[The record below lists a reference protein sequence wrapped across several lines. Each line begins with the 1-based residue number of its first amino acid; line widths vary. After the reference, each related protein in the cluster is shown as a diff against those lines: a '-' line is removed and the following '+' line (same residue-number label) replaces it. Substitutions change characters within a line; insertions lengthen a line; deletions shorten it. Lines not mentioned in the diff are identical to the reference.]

1 MSQCA
6 VWKFGTICITFMTL
20 YQHDAVSVN
29 VGERVR
35 ELRTARDMTM
45 QVLAKKSGLSVHT
58 LSMIELGKISP
69 SVSALY
75 KLADVLDVSITTFFS
90 ADSDQKQVIYLKSD
104 ERTRMS
110 FPRGLIEGLGGEKFL
125 GKVEP
130 FLLTLENSANS
141 GSKVMSH
148 SGHEF
153 VFCLRGELE
162 YQVEH
167 QIYQLSPGDS
177 LLFAARLKH
186 RWKNPGKRV
195 ATALIVISCFGEA
208 DGLHT
213 LHHGA
218 DK

>member
-1 MSQCA
+1 
-6 VWKFGTICITFMTL
+6 MTL
-20 YQHDAVSVN
+20 YQHDAVSIN

-35 ELRTARDMTM
+35 ELRIARDMTM
-45 QVLAKKSGLSVHT
+45 QTLATKSGLSIHT
-58 LSMIELGKISP
+58 LSMIELGKTSP

-75 KLADVLDVSITTFFS
+75 KIADVLDVSITMFFS

-110 FPRGLIEGLGGEKFL
+110 FPRGLIEGLGGEKFS

-130 FLLTLENSANS
+130 FLLTLENGANS
-141 GSKVMSH
+141 GSKVISH

-153 VFCLRGELE
+153 VFCLRGQLE

-167 QIYQLSPGDS
+167 QIYELSPGDS

-195 ATALIVISCFGEA
+195 TTALVVVSCFSDTDE
-208 DGLHT
+208 LHH
-213 LHHGA
+213 LHHGT
-218 DK
+218 DE

>member
-1 MSQCA
+1 
-6 VWKFGTICITFMTL
+6 MTL
-20 YQHDAVSVN
+20 YQHDAVSID

-35 ELRTARDMTM
+35 ELRIARDMTM
-45 QVLAKKSGLSVHT
+45 QVLAKKSGLSIHT
-58 LSMIELGKISP
+58 LSMIELGKTSP

-75 KLADVLDVSITTFFS
+75 KIAGVLGVSITMFFS
-90 ADSDQKQVIYLKSD
+90 SDSEQKQVIFLKAD

-130 FLLTLENSANS
+130 FLLTLENGANS
-141 GSKVMSH
+141 GSRVMSH
-148 SGHEF
+148 TGHEF
-153 VFCLRGELE
+153 VFCLRGQLE

-167 QIYQLSPGDS
+167 QVYELSPGDS

-195 ATALIVISCFGEA
+195 ATALIVISCFDEK
-208 DGLHT
+208 DGLHD
-213 LHHGA
+213 LHQGT
-218 DK
+218 DE

>member
-1 MSQCA
+1 
-6 VWKFGTICITFMTL
+6 MTL
-20 YQHDAVSVN
+20 YQHDAVSIN

-45 QVLAKKSGLSVHT
+45 QVLAIQSGLSVHT

-75 KLADVLDVSITTFFS
+75 KLADVLEVSITAFFS
-90 ADSDQKQVIYLKSD
+90 ADTEQKQIIFLKSD

-130 FLLTLENSANS
+130 FLLTLENSASS
-141 GSKVMSH
+141 GSKTMSH

-153 VFCLRGELE
+153 VFCLRGQLE

-167 QIYQLSPGDS
+167 KIYELSPGDS
-177 LLFAARLKH
+177 LLFAARLRH
-186 RWKNPGKRV
+186 RWKNPGRRV
-195 ATALIVISCFGEA
+195 ATALIVISCFGEP

-213 LHHGA
+213 LHHGT
-218 DK
+218 DE